1 MMKVKEMP
9 YSEKYAKI
17 VDELKLENSSTFA
30 FIQKSLGN
38 QALVELN
45 KLQQEVLKPV
55 PEDASDKQ
63 KYEIAYG
70 NWVLSGGVIF
80 KFVRSKLGEDG
91 IERHIRVSVD
101 AWKRENASP
110 AIYLLSFIRFF
121 SPSSAFSM
129 IVKNSAYQTQWLGT
143 STISALSKSR
153 AVVDIPHCS
162 ILDYPGGE
170 DVCLIGCQKIFPIA
184 FAEQFKVNMKFNR
197 QGKSC
202 VETLTPVK

>member
-1 MMKVKEMP
+1 MLKIKEMS

-17 VDELKLENSSTFA
+17 MDSLKSETTSTFS
-30 FIQKSLGN
+30 FVQKSLGD
-38 QALVELN
+38 QALVELK

-70 NWVLSGGVIF
+70 NWVLAGGVIF
-80 KFVRSKLGEDG
+80 GFVRSKLGEEG

-110 AIYLLSFIRFF
+110 AIYLLGLIRFF
-121 SPSSAFSM
+121 SPGTAFSM

-143 STISALSKSR
+143 STLSELSKSK
-153 AVVDIPHCS
+153 AVVDIPHCP

-170 DVCLIGCQKIFPIA
+170 DVCVIGCQKIFPTA